1 MSQVTDLLNSLPKSP
16 AMRIIHITNSNKLC
30 SEIQNFSKDTD
41 NSNEYLILTLKQ
53 ELETSLKSLENS
65 YTKVKYLDTNR
76 PKYNIQ
82 AKLYDYLFIEALAN
96 DRESFFKK
104 CYSTLKNA
112 APIFIFLNREQKELS
127 YKIES
132 ELIECNYVA
141 TNKMEID
148 DFLVISAKKMHGW
161 SGV

>member
-1 MSQVTDLLNSLPKSP
+1 MVFNIYGAKYSLENKIIVASNGKIHKIHNKLLNNLGEFKDEP
-16 AMRIIHITNSNKLC
+16 SNWFAKFSTQKP

-104 CYSTLKNA
+104 CCY
-112 APIFIFLNREQKELS
+112 Q
-127 YKIES
+127 
-132 ELIECNYVA
+132 
-141 TNKMEID
+141 
-148 DFLVISAKKMHGW
+148 
-161 SGV
+161 